1 MVFANQ
7 CRILYQC
14 CLSHALFT
22 SLCSLLVGT
31 GYQLSCQNFQQ
42 QCFDLF
48 CTAQLRAVW
57 QPMTF
62 VFIYNALQL
71 TNAAWMNFLVEG
83 LGFMAW
89 QIGIVGIA
97 GSIFSW
103 MGIMTYEKFF
113 FAANWRIV
121 YFWCTT
127 LATIIALGQLVLVF
141 GWNRSIGI
149 PDIWFS
155 MGDDVLV
162 EFVIAVQFLAGTY

>member
-1 MVFANQ
+1 
-7 CRILYQC
+7 
-14 CLSHALFT
+14 
-22 SLCSLLVGT
+22 
-31 GYQLSCQNFQQ
+31 
-42 QCFDLF
+42 
-48 CTAQLRAVW
+48 
-57 QPMTF
+57 
-62 VFIYNALQL
+62 
-71 TNAAWMNFLVEG
+71 
-83 LGFMAW
+83 MAW
-89 QIGIVGIA
+89 QIGIVSIA

-103 MGIMTYEKFF
+103 LGILTYEKFF

-162 EFVIAVQFLAGTY
+162 EFVIAVQFLPVRNECGVSWLGVVDRLHVSIAVNPGFIRVTERRIHVVNVSMPDVLRTFRS